1 MSKNAKK
8 TEILEEIPKT
18 VSDSIPYVGVY
29 KNGIIEVTTNRFSK
43 SYVIPDVNFKTAT
56 DETQYNLAEQW
67 SDFLN
72 TFDNGIDIQLTL
84 YNKTIDMEAFKKKV
98 FLEMKDD
105 DLNEYRDETNEM
117 LEKKMAG
124 AKNNLKTE
132 KYLTITI
139 SAENIFI
146 ANDKFSQIDSMI
158 SDNMA
163 TMAKVEVKP
172 MTLIE
177 RLSVLNTIYNTDADE
192 SLYKKRIINGKE
204 VESFTL
210 ENCVRQGIT
219 TKEVISPHSLEFKSN
234 KMVIGDKIARAYYV
248 QAYPTWIKGTILTDF
263 SKIPCNML
271 TSVFMSTMDQ
281 QEAIK
286 MVKRQGTNISSD
298 ILDMQKRA
306 SRSGYSADLVS
317 PSLVEDKEES
327 EDLLQGLTKEN
338 DKLFVTTFVFT
349 LFAENEDQLKS
360 FETQL
365 KMIADQNLLVVN
377 PLNMQQEDG
386 LATSLPIGN
395 KKITIDRLM
404 TSKTVASIIP
414 FDVLDVK
421 DDHGMYYGLNAA
433 SGNLILL
440 DRGKGA
446 NYNACILGMPGVG
459 KSFAAKR
466 EIINV
471 LLNTDDE
478 VYIIDPEREYTALA
492 NELGGSVVKIANGS
506 NIHINPFDLNINNI
520 DDDNSGDPVKVKC
533 DFVHTICEIMIG
545 GKYGLSPIEE
555 SIIDRVTINI
565 YDRYLKELNRIGVSQ
580 SFELA
585 PTLEDF
591 YNELCD
597 QPQVEAQN
605 MALALERFVSGA
617 LDVFSK
623 RTNVEINNRFTVYDI
638 KDIGPGLKEL
648 GLQICLDNIWNKM
661 IENSSK
667 GKRTWF
673 YIDEFYLMMQKK
685 TSADYISQIWK
696 RARKW
701 NGYPTAI
708 TQNVEDM
715 LKSENARTVIN
726 NSSLVMLLSQAPLNR
741 RQLSDMFGLSPTEEK
756 YISSGK
762 SGMGILSINNNII
775 PFNDDYPKHTKL
787 YKIMSTKP
795 DERIG

>member
-1 MSKNAKK
+1 
-8 TEILEEIPKT
+8 
-18 VSDSIPYVGVY
+18 
-29 KNGIIEVTTNRFSK
+29 
-43 SYVIPDVNFKTAT
+43 
-56 DETQYNLAEQW
+56 
-67 SDFLN
+67 
-72 TFDNGIDIQLTL
+72 
-84 YNKTIDMEAFKKKV
+84 
-98 FLEMKDD
+98 
-105 DLNEYRDETNEM
+105 
-117 LEKKMAG
+117 
-124 AKNNLKTE
+124 
-132 KYLTITI
+132 
-139 SAENIFI
+139 
-146 ANDKFSQIDSMI
+146 
-158 SDNMA
+158 
-163 TMAKVEVKP
+163 
-172 MTLIE
+172 
-177 RLSVLNTIYNTDADE
+177 
-192 SLYKKRIINGKE
+192 
-204 VESFTL
+204 
-210 ENCVRQGIT
+210 
-219 TKEVISPHSLEFKSN
+219 
-234 KMVIGDKIARAYYV
+234 
-248 QAYPTWIKGTILTDF
+248 
-263 SKIPCNML
+263 
-271 TSVFMSTMDQ
+271 
-281 QEAIK
+281 
-286 MVKRQGTNISSD
+286 
-298 ILDMQKRA
+298 
-306 SRSGYSADLVS
+306 
-317 PSLVEDKEES
+317 
-327 EDLLQGLTKEN
+327 
-338 DKLFVTTFVFT
+338 
-349 LFAENEDQLKS
+349 
-360 FETQL
+360 
-365 KMIADQNLLVVN
+365 
-377 PLNMQQEDG
+377 
-386 LATSLPIGN
+386 
-395 KKITIDRLM
+395 
-404 TSKTVASIIP
+404 
-414 FDVLDVK
+414 
-421 DDHGMYYGLNAA
+421 
-433 SGNLILL
+433 
-440 DRGKGA
+440 
-446 NYNACILGMPGVG
+446 MPGVG

-466 EIINV
+466 EIVNV

-478 VYIIDPEREYTALA
+478 VYIIDPEREDTALA

-623 RTNVEINNRFTVYDI
+623 RTNVEIDNRFTVYDI

-726 NSSLVMLLSQAPLNR
+726 NSSLVMLLSQSPLNR

>member
-1 MSKNAKK
+1 
-8 TEILEEIPKT
+8 
-18 VSDSIPYVGVY
+18 
-29 KNGIIEVTTNRFSK
+29 
-43 SYVIPDVNFKTAT
+43 
-56 DETQYNLAEQW
+56 
-67 SDFLN
+67 
-72 TFDNGIDIQLTL
+72 
-84 YNKTIDMEAFKKKV
+84 
-98 FLEMKDD
+98 
-105 DLNEYRDETNEM
+105 
-117 LEKKMAG
+117 
-124 AKNNLKTE
+124 
-132 KYLTITI
+132 
-139 SAENIFI
+139 
-146 ANDKFSQIDSMI
+146 
-158 SDNMA
+158 
-163 TMAKVEVKP
+163 
-172 MTLIE
+172 
-177 RLSVLNTIYNTDADE
+177 
-192 SLYKKRIINGKE
+192 
-204 VESFTL
+204 
-210 ENCVRQGIT
+210 
-219 TKEVISPHSLEFKSN
+219 
-234 KMVIGDKIARAYYV
+234 
-248 QAYPTWIKGTILTDF
+248 
-263 SKIPCNML
+263 
-271 TSVFMSTMDQ
+271 
-281 QEAIK
+281 
-286 MVKRQGTNISSD
+286 
-298 ILDMQKRA
+298 
-306 SRSGYSADLVS
+306 
-317 PSLVEDKEES
+317 
-327 EDLLQGLTKEN
+327 
-338 DKLFVTTFVFT
+338 
-349 LFAENEDQLKS
+349 
-360 FETQL
+360 
-365 KMIADQNLLVVN
+365 
-377 PLNMQQEDG
+377 
-386 LATSLPIGN
+386 
-395 KKITIDRLM
+395 M

-440 DRGKGA
+440 DRGKGV

-466 EIINV
+466 EIVNV

-478 VYIIDPEREYTALA
+478 VYIIDPEREDTALA

-623 RTNVEINNRFTVYDI
+623 RTNVEIDNRFTVYDI

-726 NSSLVMLLSQAPLNR
+726 NSSLVMLLSQSPLNR